1 MKRLNLLMY
10 KSYIGPLVLTF
21 FISMFI
27 LLMQFLWKYID
38 DLVGK
43 GLEWRVIVELLIYAS
58 PGLVVYSLPLS
69 VLMASIMTFGNLG
82 EHNELVALKSS
93 GISLFRIMMP
103 LIVFSAGLGIF
114 AFFFFNNVMPYTNLK
129 TGSLL
134 FDIKHQRPV
143 LDIKE
148 GIFNNDLE
156 GYTIKISPC
165 YILSD
170 QSVARLKEKGLDE
183 ATITKLSKIK
193 TKLYSSEDAFTTDL
207 KTVLGDEMYGKH
219 GKTIFNALE
228 KKKKTK
234 HIMYNFILYDHT
246 DYRGNTNVTIADSAS
261 MYMTKDT
268 SNMILTMYSGR
279 GYEEVTNE
287 TNRGQGFPHRRYIF
301 DEQRVVLELRGF
313 KFTRTN
319 DELFRHN
326 YQMQN
331 LSELQTSIDSLE
343 SELDVRKKEFA
354 FNLININYLKTID
367 RTLMEDK
374 RDSLLPANY
383 LALDPKNH
391 KVVKDL
397 DTMYSKLSEAQKA
410 AVLDNAE
417 TYARS
422 AESYISTMK
431 SDIVE
436 RSKWLRRFEA
446 EWHRKFTLS
455 IACLLLFFIGAPLGA
470 IIRKGGLGVPI
481 LLSAFFFVAYYVI
494 SISGE
499 KFVKEDVI
507 AAHVGMWISTVVLLP
522 LSVFLTYKAANDS
535 VLLNIDTYSNFFR
548 KIFANNKKESQSST
562 NTQG

>member
-193 TKLYSSEDAFTTDL
+193 TKLYSSEDAFITDL

-383 LALDPKNH
+383 LALDPKNQ

-397 DTMYSKLSEAQKA
+397 DTMYSKLSEPQKA